1 MKKQTAILILVTT
14 ICLPKFVFAEAVKTE
29 ALSLDQVLRMSY
41 VNNPRMLEARKEI
54 AASKGRWIQAEAL
67 PDPEVGVSVGG
78 FKKNEDGVRDKNLDS
93 VQIVQP
99 LDPLGT
105 RFLRGR
111 IAHDG
116 VNISKN
122 QLDLVWSQVSVQVIT
137 VYAQILAFEKALDVA
152 QENLKTTHQFLTQ
165 VDTRFQSGIARK
177 SEVIRAKIEVSR
189 AENELLIVQKDLKVS
204 KGQMNLLLGRFAET
218 DFSLKDALSYEPLSI
233 QYADLIKK
241 ALNQRPDVQIE
252 KTFLS
257 SRKKGF
263 WSAILKTFFPQM
275 AIGIE
280 RSTQDFDND
289 TSLLLTASYPLWGF
303 NLGRVKEAK
312 AEKDKQAVKFDAFKR
327 QVGLEVYQAF
337 LEAELADKQV
347 VLQKKA
353 LDEANELLRQV
364 TTQYEE
370 GELAFLNYLENIR
383 TIKETRLGYYNV
395 LKNYQEKV
403 GLLERAIQKTPAPE
417 GENK

>member
-1 MKKQTAILILVTT
+1 MFKKFLIIYLILFQSLASAFTQ
-14 ICLPKFVFAEAVKTE
+14 AEE
-29 ALSLDQVLRMSY
+29 PLSLESALRIAFQS
-41 VNNPRMLEARKEI
+41 NPKMIEARQEI
-54 AASKGRWIQAEAL
+54 TASKGRWIQAEAL
-67 PDPEVGVSVGG
+67 PDPEMGFQIGG
-78 FKKNEDGVRDKNLDS
+78 LKSQTKGGKEVRDGNLDTVS
-93 VQIVQP
+93 IKQP

-105 RFLRGR
+105 RFLRAR
-111 IAHDG
+111 IAHDS
-116 VNISKN
+116 VNISEN
-122 QLDLVWSQVSVQVIT
+122 QLDLVWSQISSQVIT

-152 QENLKTTHQFLTQ
+152 RENLQTTRQFLTQ
-165 VDTRFQSGIARK
+165 VDTRFQSGSGRR

-189 AENELLIVQKDLKVS
+189 AENELLIVEKDLKVS
-204 KGQMNLLLGRFAET
+204 KGQMNLLLGRVAEGDFALT
-218 DFSLKDALSYEPLSI
+218 DALSYEPLAT
-233 QYADLIKK
+233 QYADLIEK
-241 ALNQRPDVQIE
+241 AMGQRPDVQIE
-252 KTFLS
+252 KTLLS

-303 NLGRVKEAK
+303 NLGQVKEAK
-312 AEKDKQAVKFDAFKR
+312 AEKDKQLVRLEAFKR

-383 TIKETRLGYYNV
+383 AIKETRLAYYNA
-395 LKNYQEKV
+395 LKSYQEK
-403 GLLERAIQKTPAPE
+403 LAQLERSFQKAPVPQ
-417 GENK
+417 GENR